1 MNNFWYDAIKRYY
14 GLGCYTNENMRVFVK
29 AERIT
34 KEQYKAIVGEDYD
47 KPVTS
52 TEEITKQV

>member
-34 KEQYKAIVGEDYD
+34 KEQYKTIVGEDYD

-52 TEEITKQV
+52 PEEITKQV